1 MGLISGMHWLSSNS
15 HSKIHLVQVFPDEM
29 HLATLNNFLSA
40 CGQLHPMVNVKN
52 VIIALIDRLA
62 LFAQRNDS
70 GGIPSDIQLFDVFSE
85 EIANIIGGR
94 EGNMPPEDIVAL
106 QVRSTDAYRV
116 ISFYKRRS
124 YVGQW
129 MMVRIWLKGDQ

>member
-1 MGLISGMHWLSSNS
+1 MSSPI
-15 HSKIHLVQVFPDEM
+15 HSVQVFPDEM

-62 LFAQRNDS
+62 LFAQRNPADS
-70 GGIPSDIQLFDVFSE
+70 SGGGGGGIPADIRLFDVFSE
-85 EIANIIGGR
+85 EIANIIRGR

-106 QVRSTDAYRV
+106 QVCYALLLD
-116 ISFYKRRS
+116 FKQ
-124 YVGQW
+124 G
-129 MMVRIWLKGDQ
+129 

>member
-1 MGLISGMHWLSSNS
+1 
-15 HSKIHLVQVFPDEM
+15 M

-62 LFAQRNDS
+62 LFAQRNPADS
-70 GGIPSDIQLFDVFSE
+70 GGGGGIPADIRLFDVFSE
-85 EIANIIGGR
+85 EIANIIRGR

-106 QVRSTDAYRV
+106 QVCHAQLLDLIHGIICMT
-116 ISFYKRRS
+116 
-124 YVGQW
+124 
-129 MMVRIWLKGDQ
+129 

>member
-1 MGLISGMHWLSSNS
+1 MSSPT
-15 HSKIHLVQVFPDEM
+15 HSVQVFPDEM

-62 LFAQRNDS
+62 LFAQRNPADS
-70 GGIPSDIQLFDVFSE
+70 GGGGIPADIRLFDVFSE
-85 EIANIIGGR
+85 EIANIIRGR

-106 QVRSTDAYRV
+106 QVCYALLLD
-116 ISFYKRRS
+116 FKQ
-124 YVGQW
+124 G
-129 MMVRIWLKGDQ
+129 

>member
-1 MGLISGMHWLSSNS
+1 
-15 HSKIHLVQVFPDEM
+15 M

-62 LFAQRNDS
+62 LFAQRNPSDS
-70 GGIPSDIQLFDVFSE
+70 GGGIPSDIQLFDVFSE
-85 EIANIIGGR
+85 EIANIIRGR

-106 QVRSTDAYRV
+106 QVCYA
-116 ISFYKRRS
+116 
-124 YVGQW
+124 
-129 MMVRIWLKGDQ
+129 LLN